1 MWDESKLPLYDGTFT
16 SQLIVVALYIR
27 IILYYAVIIC
37 GILAM
42 GLTIVSPF
50 VIGYFGIK
58 SLKIKV
64 KNKKKQKNKKKTKD
78 KEYNDTIGY
87 VSRLEKSVDRRKK

>member
-27 IILYYAVIIC
+27 LILYYIVIC
-37 GILAM
+37 FGIVAM

-50 VIGYFGIK
+50 VIGYFGVR
-58 SLKIKV
+58 SLKIKI
-64 KNKKKQKNKKKTKD
+64 KNKKHHHKNNRHKKLQKDQTN
-78 KEYNDTIGY
+78 GY
-87 VSRLEKSVDRRKK
+87 LSRLENNVRKRKR